1 MNNGRPNQ
9 GNTTAWG
16 QAPGQQPG
24 GYQQGPG
31 PQGYQ
36 QPYRQQPGG
45 YQQGYAPRQGYGPQQ
60 GYGQQSPYSL
70 QQPYQQRPPY
80 GQQPQQPYQQGF
92 QQPNYSAVNQA
103 PYQQGYR
110 PAQQRPQPQPQ
121 PQQPPQ
127 NTYYGQPYQQPYP
140 QGQPYPGYPQ
150 QPGYGPQ
157 QPQRPAQKK
166 PFDPAILLWVM
177 LCGVLPVLFVLGLV
191 LSSLSVLK
199 WVFVALAVVTVAA
212 LWIRPVMQSN
222 IRLTFSG
229 VYGALAVVA
238 LVSALTASAPT
249 DNVGGA
255 GAGANAP
262 AALNGIVP
270 QPAASDNAGLGAWAT
285 EAPVVQVTPEPDELQ
300 SDAVKQLESFFYFW
314 SVNNQDNMLSLCAP
328 SWRKSVEEPKTALFS
343 ILANRIPIDY
353 KSEKISGT
361 QNDTVRTVTVTATI
375 DKRNGRDPEKYVFQV
390 LMMKEDEQWYVDPAS
405 LKSYETTATEAPTA
419 NETATPTVEFIA
431 NANTILYY
439 NPNGGERYHLDAYC
453 KSANEKFLPFT
464 GQFTYS
470 QLNDAEYKDLVACN
484 VCGAPLRQ

>member
-45 YQQGYAPRQGYGPQQ
+45 YQQGY
-60 GYGQQSPYSL
+60 GQQSPYPP
-70 QQPYQQRPPY
+70 QQPYPQRAPY

-92 QQPNYSAVNQA
+92 QQPNYTAVNQA

-110 PAQQRPQPQPQ
+110 PAQQRPQ

-140 QGQPYPGYPQ
+140 QGQPYPGYPR

-157 QPQRPAQKK
+157 QPQQPPQKK
-166 PFDPAILLWVM
+166 GFDPAILLWVV

-191 LSSLSVLK
+191 LSGMAVLK
-199 WVFVALAVVTVAA
+199 WVFVALAVVTVAVM
-212 LWIRPVMQSN
+212 WIRPVMQHN

-238 LVSALTASAPT
+238 LVSALTASAPG
-249 DNVGGA
+249 DNVNGA
-255 GAGANAP
+255 GVATGSP
-262 AALNGIVP
+262 AALSGVQQ

-285 EAPVVQVTPEPDELQ
+285 ETPTVQMTPEPDEMQ
-300 SDAVKQLESFFYFW
+300 SVAVKQLESFFYFW

-361 QNDTVRTVTVTATI
+361 DNDTVRTVTVTATI

-419 NETATPTVEFIA
+419 NETATPTVEFVA
-431 NANTILYY
+431 SANTVLYY

-470 QLNDAEYKDLVACN
+470 QLNDPEYKDLVACN